1 MSLGAANG
9 DTVTLAAEGEG
20 AEAALEELAGAVPR
34 PVRDVLLH
42 RHMRE
47 QRVVLE
53 HEPDSA
59 ILGRKGDSRLG
70 VEEHFAVE
78 HDPPALG
85 ADESSDRAQ
94 HGRLPRAGRSE
105 EQHPLPRLD
114 DQVDVADR
122 PGAPARVP
130 PAPAP
135 GCDGGRADAR

>member
-1 MSLGAANG
+1 MS
-9 DTVTLAAEGEG
+9 DPE
-20 AEAALEELAGAVPR
+20 ALEELAGAVPR

-42 RHMRE
+42 RHVRE

-59 ILGRKGDSRLG
+59 ILGRKGDSRRG

-94 HGRLPRAGRSE
+94 HGRLPR
-105 EQHPLPRLD
+105 P
-114 DQVDVADR
+114 
-122 PGAPARVP
+122 
-130 PAPAP
+130 
-135 GCDGGRADAR
+135 GRADQREGLTTEREGQLEPEGAKG